1 MPPRQKIRVVLHLGD
16 QHLTPV
22 ESRFGR
28 RDPVQRVGRPL
39 DEDDDLVFLIH
50 VEEPRDKLPRLLVC
64 LGREPRLV
72 AGSAVHAR
80 VQVGKCGDHVADSV
94 QRWRAGGV
102 VEVDPGRGRAAV
114 NRDGQVD
121 PGEVLAP
128 LSGVGGGHAGL
139 NLTPSWL
146 QVESVS
152 FTLAKALSMVSLTRV
167 LA

>member
-1 MPPRQKIRVVLHLGD
+1 MSPRQKTRVVLHLGD
-16 QHLTPV
+16 QHLAPD
-22 ESRFGR
+22 ESRFRR
-28 RDPVQRVGRPL
+28 RDSVERVGGPL
-39 DEDDDLVFLIH
+39 HEDDDLVRLIDA
-50 VEEPRDKLPRLLVC
+50 EEFRAQLSGLLVR
-64 LGREPRLV
+64 LGGEPRLV
-72 AGSAVHAR
+72 AGSAMHAR
-80 VQVGKCGDHVADSV
+80 VQVGKCRDHIADSV
-94 QRWRAGGV
+94 QWWRAGGV

-139 NLTPSWL
+139 NLTPSRL

-152 FTLAKALSMVSLTRV
+152 LTLAKALSMVSLTRV